1 MAGKVYLYMYVLYTY
16 MYLVYFRLLEIS
28 ALRQRVKLQ
37 AYFGSLIANDD
48 GS

>member
-1 MAGKVYLYMYVLYTY
+1 MYVLYTY